1 MAARQRLRTV
11 LDARRAS
18 RPCWRCALNLSR
30 YNYTSPAGIQESSN
44 RMDEV
49 PYSQI
54 LQLGLEDTLKFHF
67 PDLRPRGVEPA
78 PRTSHQS
85 ERGSSQTMSKPR
97 IRIESDGQPVVMR
110 TQSEIMFLATQ
121 KPRIRRVRIMSDDQ
135 QVVTGTE
142 PPSKS
147 VEATQKPRIWRIQVM
162 PAGQQVTARTEPQ
175 SNSME
180 ATQKPR
186 IRMMHDS
193 RPVDL
198 RTRSESIFL
207 PTQKPRIQ
215 RIQVMS
221 DRQQVATVTEPQ
233 SKSMEATQKPR
244 MRRIQDKSKNQLAT
258 LSTRSR
264 SRSKGA
270 VQKPR
275 IRRIR
280 LKSDGQPV
288 ALIQLMPDGRPVA
301 LGTRDRLRSKK
312 SVQLFIRKYS
322 ISHFSKPRKVVPKR
336 VLLRSKRKVEL
347 VSRKYS
353 TSPFT
358 KRVLSKSKRKLKK
371 VSSVS
376 IRKYIG
382 KGRLLLR
389 EDEALHD
396 ELTSLLDGCRVLH
409 TSAVPN
415 PNRETGRS
423 ISSKRF
429 PPQGSVIRR
438 VLLSETRTLYR
449 PTLGLAN
456 RSFSTRTPRF
466 PNRRYA
472 TAVVSKGRLLLIF
485 HTLRPSTESDF
496 ADRCPNQPGPH
507 WNKSRGVSQ
516 RQIWRHTRS
525 AQIVARATRY
535 CSG

>member
-30 YNYTSPAGIQESSN
+30 YNYTSPAGIPESSN

-97 IRIESDGQPVVMR
+97 IPRIRIESDGQPVALG

-215 RIQVMS
+215 RIQ
-221 DRQQVATVTEPQ
+221 
-233 SKSMEATQKPR
+233 
-244 MRRIQDKSKNQLAT
+244 DKSENQLAT

-280 LKSDGQPV
+280 LKSDIQPV

-322 ISHFSKPRKVVPKR
+322 MSPFSKPRKVVPKR
-336 VLLRSKRKVEL
+336 VLLRSKRKWKTVSYVSKRKVEL

-358 KRVLSKSKRKLKK
+358 KRALSKSKRKWKK
-371 VSSVS
+371 VSFVS

-409 TSAVPN
+409 TSALPN

-438 VLLSETRTLYR
+438 VVWSETRTLNR
-449 PTLGLAN
+449 PTLGLAK

-466 PNRRYA
+466 SNRRYA

-496 ADRCPNQPGPH
+496 AD
-507 WNKSRGVSQ
+507 
-516 RQIWRHTRS
+516 
-525 AQIVARATRY
+525 
-535 CSG
+535 